1 MKQIIKRV
9 LEEISTSQVNLTSAS
24 ARTVLA
30 EKIESALKVS
40 GEYKKMTEEEF
51 NKFKARETWVC
62 EVCGKNTYNVDWD
75 YIGTGTNHLGCDLEV
90 GFHSVLEMKSKS
102 TGDDVAKALG
112 HMDEDGE
119 YITDKVFG
127 HDQGGSYEKIESLKL
142 VEEISS
148 GSIDLGYIFE
158 SPDGGTTVY
167 KRQVGESERELVTK
181 EDWKQYNRNR

>member
-1 MKQIIKRV
+1 
-9 LEEISTSQVNLTSAS
+9 
-24 ARTVLA
+24 
-30 EKIESALKVS
+30 
-40 GEYKKMTEEEF
+40 
-51 NKFKARETWVC
+51 
-62 EVCGKNTYNVDWD
+62 
-75 YIGTGTNHLGCDLEV
+75 
-90 GFHSVLEMKSKS
+90 MKSKS

-181 EDWKQYNRNR
+181 EQWKEYNRNR